1 MRIRIRLT
9 AVSALA
15 GIFVVMFP
23 GVVLAHGIGGR
34 ADLPVPLE
42 LFIVGAGLV
51 LVASFVALA
60 VLWPKPRLQAGPDY
74 RTSKKVSVAR
84 WPRPVLG
91 TVGLVSLGL
100 VIAQIVPSIAGIETE
115 PTRPSIAPVMVWVV
129 FWLVVPFVAVFAG
142 DWYTDLNPWRTIG
155 RWLPLEEKPAVV
167 ERFGVWPAT
176 LGFVAFTW
184 LELVSPQSGDPTV
197 LGFAALGYTFLMLA
211 AMAYGGGENGL
222 QAFDPFTTYNR
233 LISAISPLGRDDTGR
248 LVWRGWLRS
257 LTVLPEWP
265 GLWMFVAVM
274 IGTVSY
280 DGASGADWFRRMT
293 GSLGESTGGRT
304 ILLIVSVAVVALGYL
319 AASAVAARL
328 GGGAGSAI
336 HVAQRFAHTLVPIA
350 LAYAFA
356 HYFTLVLFEGQQ
368 LLAGLSDPL
377 ALGWNLFGA
386 ADRRVDFFITSTDL
400 VWYIQVGSI
409 VIGHVL
415 GVVLAHDRALRD
427 FGGDAV
433 RSQYAMLVLMVG
445 LTTLGLLIL
454 SG

>member
-1 MRIRIRLT
+1 MRLMT
-9 AVSALA
+9 VAALA
-15 GIFVVMFP
+15 WILVVTVP
-23 GVVLAHGIGGR
+23 GVSLAHGIGGR

-60 VLWPKPRLQAGPDY
+60 VLWPKPRFQVAPDY
-74 RTSKKVSVAR
+74 GTSKTVTGAR
-84 WPRPVLG
+84 WMRPALG
-91 TVGLVSLGL
+91 AIGFISLAL
-100 VIAQIVPSIAGIETE
+100 VIAQIIPTIAGLDTE
-115 PTRPSIAPVMVWVV
+115 PTRPTIAPVMVWVV
-129 FWLVVPFVAVFAG
+129 FWLLVPFVAAFVG

-155 RWLPLEEKPAVV
+155 SLLPLEEKPQVL
-167 ERFGVWPAT
+167 ERLGVWPAT
-176 LGFVAFTW
+176 AALVAFTW
-184 LELVSPQSGDPTV
+184 LELVSPQSGNPTV

-211 AMAYGGGENGL
+211 AMAYGGRDNGL
-222 QAFDPFTTYNR
+222 QAFDLFTTYNR
-233 LISAISPLGRDDTGR
+233 LISAISPLGRDDSGR
-248 LVWRGWLRS
+248 VVWRGWLRS
-257 LTVLPEWP
+257 LAALPEWP
-265 GLWMFVAVM
+265 GLWLFVAAM

-293 GSLGESTGGRT
+293 GSLGQSTAGRT
-304 ILLIVSVAVVALGYL
+304 VLLISSVAVVALGYL
-319 AASAVAARL
+319 AASAIAARL
-328 GGGAGSAI
+328 GGGTQSVI

-368 LLAGLSDPL
+368 FFAGLSDPL
-377 ALGWNLFGA
+377 ALGWDLFA
-386 ADRRVDFFITSTDL
+386 TADRRVDFFITSTDL
-400 VWYIQVGSI
+400 VWYIQVASI

-415 GVVLAHDRALRD
+415 GVVLAHDRALQD
-427 FGGDAV
+427 FGVDAV